1 MPEARLISQPL
12 IMKQELEIIVRELL
26 ASSLFEIHSD
36 LPQTCSG
43 RSLKETEEL

>member
-1 MPEARLISQPL
+1 MPEPRLISQPL
-12 IMKQELEIIVRELL
+12 ITKQELEIIVRELL
-26 ASSLFEIHSD
+26 ASNLFEIHSG